1 MPDIC
6 PAREGIQFQFCP
18 SCRTGLSNEGTM
30 KVPVTGPGTN
40 DTDNNRFQI
49 VGNQLRSTEIFDYE
63 TTSSLAIR
71 IGTTDQGGG

>member
-1 MPDIC
+1 
-6 PAREGIQFQFCP
+6 
-18 SCRTGLSNEGTM
+18 M

-71 IGTTDQGGG
+71 IGTTDQGGADI